1 MSEPAQKR
9 DEEISAYLLG
19 ELEEA
24 ERADFERRL
33 ARDPELRDEVEGLRP
48 VVSRLVALPD
58 QAWDAPEPP
67 PLGAAATAPGRE
79 PQRDRPRARGW
90 AWTPARVAAAGAL
103 AALLLGAGIWIGT
116 LVEDDPAGTGAAGER
131 SIALTPLGSGDAA
144 RGQLT
149 VAADDGDRASLS
161 VSGLTPNDGD
171 FYEVWLLGD
180 RGLVSLG
187 SFRVGAEGSA
197 TVDLQLPVDPSRY
210 GSFDISLERDDG
222 DPSHSSDSVL
232 RGPASS

>member
-79 PQRDRPRARGW
+79 PQRDRPRA
-90 AWTPARVAAAGAL
+90 P
-103 AALLLGAGIWIGT
+103 GAGLGPR
-116 LVEDDPAGTGAAGER
+116 LGLRLRAPLRRCCSAPASGSER
-131 SIALTPLGSGDAA
+131 SSKTI
-144 RGQLT
+144 
-149 VAADDGDRASLS
+149 
-161 VSGLTPNDGD
+161 
-171 FYEVWLLGD
+171 
-180 RGLVSLG
+180 
-187 SFRVGAEGSA
+187 
-197 TVDLQLPVDPSRY
+197 LPGP
-210 GSFDISLERDDG
+210 E
-222 DPSHSSDSVL
+222 P
-232 RGPASS
+232 PASARSP